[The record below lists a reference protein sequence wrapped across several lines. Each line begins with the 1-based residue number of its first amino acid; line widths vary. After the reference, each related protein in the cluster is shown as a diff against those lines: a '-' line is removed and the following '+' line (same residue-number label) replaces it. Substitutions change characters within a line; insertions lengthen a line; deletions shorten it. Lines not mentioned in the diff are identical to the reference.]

1 MTTLRIEG
9 KAEIVAHVELLDDGR
24 MRIHDV
30 LCLGI
35 EFPIPQDG
43 QVQDAYFDWVE
54 VGAEDAARISY
65 GLLSVRAD
73 HIGVEHEEYVS
84 TGEPKP
90 ETGSHTRAREEG
102 HA

>member
-30 LCLGI
+30 LCMGI

-43 QVQDAYFDWVE
+43 QVQDAYFDWVDL
-54 VGAEDAARISY
+54 GADDAARISY
-65 GLLSVRAD
+65 GLLSIRGDNVSVD
-73 HIGVEHEEYVS
+73 HEDVVH
-84 TGEPKP
+84 TGGD
-90 ETGSHTRAREEG
+90 T